1 MRRTAS
7 EVIKNLESRIARLE
21 KRSIFGSKEVRVLKK
36 LSKSIISSLKKVREV
51 HSVDLSVGSDGL
63 IKGSFV
69 FNGLYEVSSEV
80 KQGAGSILVLNFTST
95 EYSSKFSEQI
105 FIQVPNPMGMLYIG
119 VEPTNEPNLEEVP
132 LLVKR
137 ILRSI
142 LYLQKRRQKQQERER
157 SNQARIDREKRKQM
171 RRDQIAFK

>member
-1 MRRTAS
+1 MKKSAS
-7 EVIKNLESRIARLE
+7 EIIRELQIRIARLE
-21 KRSIFGSKEVRVLKK
+21 KQSIFGSKEVRVLKK

-80 KQGAGSILVLNFTST
+80 KQGAASTLVLNFTST

-137 ILRSI
+137 VLRSI
-142 LYLQKRRQKQQERER
+142 LEIQKRRQKQQEVDR
-157 SNQARIDREKRKQM
+157 SNQARID
-171 RRDQIAFK
+171 